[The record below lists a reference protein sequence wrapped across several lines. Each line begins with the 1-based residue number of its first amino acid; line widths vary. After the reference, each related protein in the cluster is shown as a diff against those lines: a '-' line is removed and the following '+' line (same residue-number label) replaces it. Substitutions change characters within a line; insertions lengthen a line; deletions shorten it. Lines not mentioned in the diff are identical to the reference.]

1 MTFLYTGTDSFKLLI
16 KSWDP
21 YELKKNYTSAVFPL
35 EPGKNEICLGK
46 LKFKNGEWPCFEFNA
61 KAVKR
66 YKEKRINQ
74 CRSVKAKRLKKAFK
88 NNGLEND
95 FKDTI
100 LYEKPLRITQKQIKS
115 TNLFM
120 TTEDVEKDVILVHSN
135 KRELFLGLNIS
146 WGYRGKKYQL
156 LLSTLRNNNTPSRN
170 TIRELW
176 NVYPIELFNLVYL
189 QQY

>member
-1 MTFLYTGTDSFKLLI
+1 
-16 KSWDP
+16 
-21 YELKKNYTSAVFPL
+21 
-35 EPGKNEICLGK
+35 
-46 LKFKNGEWPCFEFNA
+46 
-61 KAVKR
+61 
-66 YKEKRINQ
+66 
-74 CRSVKAKRLKKAFK
+74 
-88 NNGLEND
+88 
-95 FKDTI
+95 
-100 LYEKPLRITQKQIKS
+100 
-115 TNLFM
+115 M